1 MAKKSKEVKDDEE
14 ILNSEDEMQAN
25 EDSQAEE
32 TSEEK
37 SELAIAK
44 EETESL
50 KKELEAAK
58 EAHIRTLAEY
68 DNFRKRTQKE
78 KDAIF
83 GESKAMV
90 ITELLTVIDNF
101 ERAAEN
107 SDADFDG
114 YRKGIEMTFGI
125 FKNALDKLG
134 VESFGK
140 QGDNFDPNLH
150 NAVMHC
156 EDETLEENV
165 ITDVFSKGYK
175 IGDKV
180 LRPAMVKVAN

>member
-14 ILNSEDEMQAN
+14 ILNGEEEMQADEN
-25 EDSQAEE
+25 SQAEE
-32 TSEEK
+32 TAEK
-37 SELAIAK
+37 NELDLAK
-44 EETESL
+44 EETEAL

-140 QGDNFDPNLH
+140 TGDNFDPNFH